1 MATVKLQDREI
12 KKLKITVTNIKSV
25 LLEKNKELKKV
36 KLSKKRL
43 ANADFQLARKEAKEK
58 SVEAVK
64 KSSPLTSFSKKA
76 GAATGN
82 IIDKILSFGSIIL
95 GGILVNALPGFIKK
109 FNEIWESIKPFI
121 DSVNSAIKNI
131 FNFVGGITESVKNFF
146 GITEK
151 TKTDDLA
158 KAQKDLEG
166 ELKGLEKESGFDVDS
181 LSKEAGGEIKL
192 DDEGNLIEGEDVM
205 SDTDIP
211 AEETSDTSSDTQS
224 ESDSTADISKMI
236 DSVPSKGGGVK
247 PNQAQFKR
255 INNNQDL
262 FKLNQRTSTGP
273 KTVIVQ
279 RQVVEVPVPV

>member
-25 LLEKNKELKKV
+25 LLEKNKELKQV

-43 ANADFQLARKEAKEK
+43 ANADFQLARKEGKEK
-58 SVEAVK
+58 SVESVK
-64 KSSPLTSFSKKA
+64 KSSPLTSFSEKA

-109 FNEIWESIKPFI
+109 FNEIWQSIKPFI
-121 DSVNSAIKNI
+121 DGVGSAIKNI
-131 FNFVGGITESVKNFF
+131 VNFFGGITESVKNFL
-146 GITEK
+146 GITDK

-158 KAQKDLEG
+158 KGQKELEG
-166 ELKGLEKESGFDVDS
+166 ELKELEKESDIDVNS
-181 LSKEAGGEIKL
+181 LNNEDESVEV
-192 DDEGNLIEGEDVM
+192 DDEGNVIGGEDVM
-205 SDTDIP
+205 SDTDIS
-211 AEETSDTSSDTQS
+211 AEETGDTPSDTQS
-224 ESDSTADISKMI
+224 ESESTSDISKMI

-247 PNQAQFKR
+247 PNQAQIKR

-262 FKLNQRTSTGP
+262 AKLNQRTSTGH